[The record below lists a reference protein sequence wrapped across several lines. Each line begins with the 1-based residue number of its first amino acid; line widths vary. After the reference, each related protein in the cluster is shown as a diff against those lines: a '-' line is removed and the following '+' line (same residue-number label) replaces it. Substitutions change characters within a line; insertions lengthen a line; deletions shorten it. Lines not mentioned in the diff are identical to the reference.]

1 MKKWPFKISVF
12 ALPLFLFLVSCS
24 LSTFE
29 AGREIMSGR
38 DALLLGNPQAA
49 LPSFE
54 AISQANPD
62 YINCINLFCVG
73 IWTYLG
79 RTQHEIGKNEWALAS
94 PMKGKRRHRGD
105 RFNQIYLGL
114 VKARTGKI
122 EEGKAELD
130 VGLEALHNW
139 LANLWRQLDG
149 DLWDTR
155 GLLRKVIVDIRN
167 QLQSDRISWDRV
179 DQSVRQLALE
189 FEEEGRGVLDDKDV
203 DARPLLES

>member
-1 MKKWPFKISVF
+1 MKKWPFKISVC
-12 ALPLFLFLVSCS
+12 ATLIFLFLVSCS
-24 LSTFE
+24 PSTFE
-29 AGREIMSGR
+29 AGSEIMSGR
-38 DALLLGNPQAA
+38 DALLLSNPQAA

-94 PMKGKRRHRGD
+94 LKRGKGRHRGD

-114 VKARTGKI
+114 VKARTGQIK
-122 EEGKAELD
+122 EGKAELD
-130 VGLEALHNW
+130 AGLEVLHTW
-139 LANLWRQLDG
+139 LDNLWKQRDG

-155 GLLRKVIVDIRN
+155 GLLRKAIVDIRDK
-167 QLQSDRISWDRV
+167 LQSDRVSWERV
-179 DQSVRQLALE
+179 DESVRRLALE
-189 FEEEGRGVLDDKDV
+189 FEEEGRDVLDDKQSELQ
-203 DARPLLES
+203 PLLDS